1 MSSIARKINSRF
13 FFKRMWDYLMTDIF
27 IFIGVSL
34 SIILWFESTLPDTL
48 DAMSRQ
54 LGLGD
59 GFPSLIYIVKD
70 YSGEVYRYD
79 LGQVYRF
86 AVVPFAILVIVQ
98 VVTLLCTI
106 FETGAIRR
114 KLKPLNDL
122 AVKAEQVS
130 QMTYDPS
137 KMRSLEAAIN
147 NASPDNDD
155 VSIHTGDRELR
166 SIEIALNNLLRGMKE
181 SERRQARF
189 VDDASHE
196 LRTPIAVIQ
205 GYVNMLD
212 RWGKEDPGI
221 LDESIEALKN
231 ESQHMKDLVEQ
242 LLFLARGDN
251 GRNHLN
257 LMELNMN
264 EVVEEVC
271 DESVM
276 IDNKHR
282 YSFAPDP
289 NGDVYIM
296 GDIAMIKQS
305 VRILVQNA
313 AKYSEENS
321 DISFKVISD
330 EKTVSY
336 VIQDEGQGM
345 GASDVVHI
353 FERFYRSDQARN
365 SSTGGSGLGLSI
377 AKWIVD
383 AHGGHIEVISRPEI
397 GTRFTVSFDRY
408 EKK

>member
-1 MSSIARKINSRF
+1 M
-13 FFKRMWDYLMTDIF
+13 
-27 IFIGVSL
+27 
-34 SIILWFESTLPDTL
+34 
-48 DAMSRQ
+48 
-54 LGLGD
+54 
-59 GFPSLIYIVKD
+59 
-70 YSGEVYRYD
+70 
-79 LGQVYRF
+79 
-86 AVVPFAILVIVQ
+86 
-98 VVTLLCTI
+98 CTV

-137 KMRSLEAAIN
+137 KIKNLEAAIN
-147 NASPDNDD
+147 NTSPDNDD

-212 RWGKEDPGI
+212 RWGKDDPGI

-257 LMELNMN
+257 LNELNMN

-271 DESVM
+271 DESMM

-282 YSFAPDP
+282 YSFVPDP
-289 NGDVYIM
+289 EGEVYIM
-296 GDIAMIKQS
+296 GDTAMVKQS
-305 VRILVQNA
+305 LRILVQNA

-321 DISFKVISD
+321 EISFKVTSD
-330 EKTVSY
+330 ERTVSY

-345 GASDVVHI
+345 EASDVVHI

-383 AHGGHIEVISRPEI
+383 AHCGHIEVISRPEI

>member
-13 FFKRMWDYLMTDIF
+13 FFKRMWDYIMTDIL
-27 IFIGVSL
+27 IFVGVSFG
-34 SIILWFESTLPDTL
+34 IILWYEGTLPDSL
-48 DAMSRQ
+48 DAMSRYV
-54 LGLGD
+54 GLGD
-59 GFPSLIYIVKD
+59 SFPSLIYIVED
-70 YSGEVYRYD
+70 YSGVEYRYD
-79 LGQVYRF
+79 MGGVYSYALIPF
-86 AVVPFAILVIVQ
+86 AVLLVIQ
-98 VVTLLCTI
+98 VVTLLCTV
-106 FETGAIRR
+106 FETRAIRR

-212 RWGKEDPGI
+212 RWGKDDPGI
-221 LDESIEALKN
+221 LDESIEAIKN
-231 ESQHMKDLVEQ
+231 ESQHMKELVEQ

-257 LMELNMN
+257 LTELNMN
-264 EVVEEVC
+264 EVMEEVYE
-271 DESVM
+271 ESMM
-276 IDNKHR
+276 IDDRHR
-282 YSFAPDP
+282 YSFTADP
-289 NGDVYIM
+289 AGEALIM
-296 GDIAMIKQS
+296 GDAAMIKQS

-313 AKYSEENS
+313 AKYSEDASE
-321 DISFKVISD
+321 ISFRVISD
-330 EKTVSY
+330 DSTVSY
-336 VIQDEGQGM
+336 VIQDEGQGIE
-345 GASDVVHI
+345 AHDVVHI

-383 AHGGHIEVISRPEI
+383 AHGGRIEVVSRPEI
-397 GTRFTVSFDRY
+397 GTRFTVSFDRCV
-408 EKK
+408 KK